1 MLADI
6 QSILHSLYG
15 QEKGNQAYAQLLTRL
30 RGLQS
35 APVGGKRWSP
45 SHQDAILITYPDQ
58 VTQKGK
64 RPLATLFDFLKRY
77 AEQSISV
84 IHILPFFPSTSD
96 DGFSIKDYRA
106 VDPSYG
112 NWDDIQNL
120 GNSFRLMFDAVINHT
135 SASHPW
141 FEEYLAGNS
150 EFDRYYI
157 SVEGTPDLAKVVRPR
172 SLPLLTSY
180 KTPSGDRRI
189 WTTFSADQ
197 VDLNFENP
205 KVLIDILDLIMFY
218 VSKGASLM
226 RLDAVAYLWK
236 EIGTD
241 CIHRPQT
248 FRIVQIIR
256 RMFDEWAPDVQ
267 LITETNVPHEDN
279 LSYLGDGYNMSHM
292 VYNFTLPPLL
302 LYTLQSGSCEALN
315 KWLTQLELPIGKV
328 TFLNFLAS
336 HDGIGINPLKDVL
349 SADQVEQ
356 VLQRTKRLGGLV
368 SYKTDE
374 TGHEVPYELNINYFD
389 ALGIGEGDKRSE
401 GSRDLQIERF
411 VCAHAILV
419 ALKGIPALYFHSLF
433 GSQGWLDGVKL
444 TGRDRTVNRQKLKV
458 EDLVK
463 ELETPGSNRSRI
475 YNRLVGLLSARAS
488 HPAFDPYGEQ
498 QVVYLS
504 KGVFAILR
512 HSEKTPNIVLCLHN
526 ITELYQ
532 SVKIKELLITSG
544 LKYFKDIIS
553 NREIE
558 LEPLGELTLSPYQV
572 YWLG

>member
-1 MLADI
+1 MLTDI
-6 QSILHSLYG
+6 QTYLRTLYG
-15 QEKGNQAYAQLLTRL
+15 EDEGNKTYAQLLTRFGAHDL
-30 RGLQS
+30 AS
-35 APVGGKRWSP
+35 VGKNRWSP
-45 SHQDAILITYPDQ
+45 SYQDAILIAYPDQ
-58 VTQKGK
+58 VWKDGEK
-64 RPLATLFDFLKRY
+64 PLATLLDFLKRY
-77 AEQSISV
+77 AQRSISA

-106 VDPSYG
+106 VDTNYG
-112 NWDDIQNL
+112 NWEDIQNL

-141 FEEYLAGNS
+141 FEEYLADNP

-157 SVEGTPDLAKVVRPR
+157 SVEGTPELAKVVRPR

-180 KTPSGDRRI
+180 KTPNGDRRI

-197 VDLNFENP
+197 VDLNFDNP

-248 FRIVQIIR
+248 YRIVQIIR
-256 RMFDEWAPDVQ
+256 RMFDELAPDVQ
-267 LITETNVPHEDN
+267 LITETNVPHKDN

-315 KWLTQLELPIGKV
+315 KWLSQLELPMGKV

-336 HDGIGINPLKDVL
+336 HDGIGINPLKDIL
-349 SADQVEQ
+349 SADQVDQ
-356 VLQRTKRLGGLV
+356 VVQRTMRMGGLI

-389 ALGIGEGDKRSE
+389 ALDFGEGDAASK

-433 GSQGWLDGVKL
+433 GSQGWQDGVRL
-444 TGRDRTVNRQKLKV
+444 TGRNRTVNRQKLKV

-463 ELETPGSNRSRI
+463 ELETHESIRSRI

-498 QVVYLS
+498 QVISLS
-504 KGVFAILR
+504 EGVFSILR
-512 HSEKTPNIVLCLHN
+512 QSEKTPNIVLCLHN

-532 SVKIKELLITSG
+532 SVKITELLNTSG

-553 NREIE
+553 NCEIDF
-558 LEPLGELTLSPYQV
+558 EPSGELTLSPYQV